1 VESVEAL
8 SEHFK
13 RLAEDI
19 TFSKPFWDTENRIFY
34 RFSYLKKF
42 LEKEKEG
49 DQTLDLPESNDEVYL
64 TILDENLQIIGESK
78 VPELKRAPSTH
89 FVKDGKIWIFENID
103 DEMAFVRLSINSQ
116 E

>member
-1 VESVEAL
+1 
-8 SEHFK
+8 
-13 RLAEDI
+13 
-19 TFSKPFWDTENRIFY
+19 
-34 RFSYLKKF
+34 
-42 LEKEKEG
+42 
-49 DQTLDLPESNDEVYL
+49 L